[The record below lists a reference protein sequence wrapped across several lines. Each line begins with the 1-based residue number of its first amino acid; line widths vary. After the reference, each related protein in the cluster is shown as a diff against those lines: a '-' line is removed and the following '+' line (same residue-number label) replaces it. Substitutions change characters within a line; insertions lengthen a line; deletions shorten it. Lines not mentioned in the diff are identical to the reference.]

1 MLGMNKYRAIIVQE
15 DKLFGDCHYYAECV
29 QAENEQDAI
38 EKAKQTETFRMD
50 DTSVVVSIEELKG
63 AME

>member
-1 MLGMNKYRAIIVQE
+1 MNKYRAIIVQE
-15 DKLFGDCHYYAECV
+15 DKLFGDCHYCAECV
-29 QAENEQDAI
+29 QAENEQDAL
-38 EKAKQTETFRMD
+38 EKAKRTETFRRD

>member
-1 MLGMNKYRAIIVQE
+1 MNKYRAIIVQV
-15 DKLFGDCHYYAECV
+15 DKPFGDYYYYAECV

-38 EKAKQTETFRMD
+38 EKAKRTETFRMD
-50 DTSVVVSIEELKG
+50 DTSVVVSIEALKG